1 MPREF
6 RKLGIAF
13 QYPDNWTLD
22 EQDALSGH
30 RSVTVYSSGGAF
42 WSISIH
48 PRSADPSKLA
58 KAAVKAM
65 QAEYEGLETVPTRE
79 VIAGHEMLGYDLSF
93 FYMDLTNTA
102 LVRCLRSDRATYAV
116 FCQAEDREF
125 DEVRTV
131 FQAITASLLSGL
143 KPPSP

>member
-1 MPREF
+1 
-6 RKLGIAF
+6 
-13 QYPDNWTLD
+13 
-22 EQDALSGH
+22 
-30 RSVTVYSSGGAF
+30 
-42 WSISIH
+42 
-48 PRSADPSKLA
+48 
-58 KAAVKAM
+58 
-65 QAEYEGLETVPTRE
+65 VPTRE
-79 VIAGHEMLGYDLSF
+79 VIAGHEMVGYDLSF